1 MLHRAGKF
9 RARARINFGLSAAL
23 LLVLSLASAA
33 VAQFTAHDPGV
44 RAGTVDSGQPLS
56 SVAATPG
63 ASAYFADGL
72 VRFQN
77 IESVQGSANNGL
89 GPRFNTNQCASCHSQ
104 PNVGGSSPS
113 TNAFPFIG
121 QNPET
126 LVYNLDNAKNV
137 PPSFVTADGPA
148 REARFKYLLN
158 WNGSLSSTA
167 DGGVHD
173 LFVITGRPDAGS
185 CNLSQPDFE
194 HNLALGNVIFRIPTP
209 TFGAGLIEN
218 IPDETILANMNS
230 NAPAKQSLGIAG
242 HPNHEHPNHSGN
254 DGTISRFGWK
264 AQNKSLEIF
273 AGEAYNVE
281 MGVTNELFPNERP
294 SPDEE
299 LTGGLPANCRVNP
312 TPEDYTNFTAS
323 GASVPSDTVAFAM
336 FMRLLA
342 PPTPSLTAPGGAGS
356 ISRGSNLFVTTG
368 CALCHTP
375 TMTTSPSTLTPGL
388 SNVNANL
395 YSDLLVHGMGTNL
408 ADGIS
413 QGGAGPDEFRTAPL
427 WGLGQRAFFLHDGR
441 TSDLLDAIRQHAS
454 PGSEANGVISRF
466 HSLTE
471 QQKQDILNFL
481 RSL

>member
-1 MLHRAGKF
+1 MLLRAGK
-9 RARARINFGLSAAL
+9 LSARPINKVGFYTAL
-23 LLVLSLASAA
+23 LAALSFAS
-33 VAQFTAHDPGV
+33 VAFGQFTAHDPGV
-44 RAGTVDSGQPLS
+44 RAGKVDAGDALG
-56 SVAATPG
+56 SVTATPG
-63 ASAYFADGL
+63 ASAFFADGL
-72 VRFQN
+72 VRFQET
-77 IESVQGSANNGL
+77 ESVQGGVNNGL
-89 GPRFNTNQCASCHSQ
+89 GPRFNSNQCAGCHSQ

-113 TNAFPFIG
+113 SSAYPYIG

-126 LVYNLDNAKNV
+126 LVYNLADAKNV
-137 PPSFVTADGPA
+137 LPSFVTADGPA
-148 REARFKYLLN
+148 REARFKFLLN
-158 WNGSLSSTA
+158 PNGSLSTTA

-173 LFVITGRPDAGS
+173 LFVITGRSDAGG
-185 CNLSQPDFE
+185 CNISQPNFE

-230 NAPAKQSLGIAG
+230 NVAAKLALGISG

-281 MGVTNELFPNERP
+281 MGITNELFPNERP

-299 LTGGLPANCRVNP
+299 LTGGLPAGCRLNP

-342 PPTPSLTAPGGAGS
+342 PPTPSTTTPGGSDS
-356 ISRGSNLFVTTG
+356 IARGNKLFVQVG

-375 TMTTSPSTLTPGL
+375 TMTTAASTLTPDL
-388 SNVNANL
+388 NNANANL

-408 ADGIS
+408 ADGVS

-427 WGLGQRAFFLHDGR
+427 WGLGQRVFFLHDGR

-454 PGSEANGVISRF
+454 QGSEANGVVSRF